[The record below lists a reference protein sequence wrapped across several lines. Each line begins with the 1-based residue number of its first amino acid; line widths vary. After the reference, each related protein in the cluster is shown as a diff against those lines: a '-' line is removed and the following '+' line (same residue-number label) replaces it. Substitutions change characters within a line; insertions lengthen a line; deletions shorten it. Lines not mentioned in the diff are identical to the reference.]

1 MAADAAAAEAY
12 ARHRDRVGRAGSA
25 ASRSGRDIG
34 PLPPVADPLR
44 KVRCQRSFKEF
55 CETYFPQS
63 FPLAWSAD
71 HLRML
76 DRIERAVLK
85 GGLFAMAMPRGSGKT
100 TMAEVGAIFA
110 ILTGARRYV
119 ALIGADQVA
128 AAKLLESIKGQLVHN
143 EMLAADYP
151 EVVFPI
157 KALGGIAQRSGG
169 QLFDG
174 RPTDVVWG
182 KDRIVLPNIPGSA
195 ASGAILEPRGINA
208 GIRGMK
214 YGRPDGTSVRPDLV
228 VIDDPQTDASAR
240 SSSQCASRVNT
251 VCGAILGLAGPG
263 KKIAG
268 VMPCTVIAPGD
279 MADQVLDRQKHPE
292 WQGERT
298 KLLYKFPDA
307 TTLWEE
313 YTRVRDESL
322 RAGNGGREA
331 TEFYR
336 ANREAMDAG
345 AQPAWPARYNEDELS
360 ALQHA
365 MNLLADLKKHA
376 FFAEYQNDP
385 QKDEAEGG
393 NALTAE
399 QVQAKADGT
408 KRGVVPAEAT
418 RLVAMVDVQ
427 KELLFFG
434 VLALTD
440 DFTAHVVDY
449 GTYPDQRRDHF
460 TKANVRRTLMQV
472 EKMERFE
479 QSLAAGLASLL
490 ALLLGREWKRSDGGV
505 AKVDRCHVDARWG
518 ESTDIVKRACRD
530 SPHAAVLFPSFGT
543 GIGASSL
550 PITERKRTPGDRA
563 GLHWFSPR
571 PKPGQARHLVFDAN
585 FWKSFLQ
592 ARLAQTAG
600 GPGGM
605 SLFGQPED
613 HLLLGEHLAAEYP
626 VRTEG
631 RGRTVTE
638 WKVKP
643 QRPDNDLL
651 DCLVGC
657 CVAGSAAG
665 ASLAELQ
672 APPAARK
679 KVKFKLSERM
689 KAKGYG

>member
-1 MAADAAAAEAY
+1 MPTDTAADAY
-12 ARHRDRVGRAGSA
+12 AKHRDRVGRAGAA

-34 PLPPVADPLR
+34 PIPAVADPVR

-55 CETYFPQS
+55 CETYGKQA
-63 FPLAWSAD
+63 FPLVWSND

-100 TMAEVGAIFA
+100 TMAEWGAIFA

-119 ALIGADQVA
+119 ALVGADEGA
-128 AAKLLESIKGQLVHN
+128 AGKLLESIKAQLVHN
-143 EMLAADYP
+143 ELLAADYP
-151 EVVFPI
+151 EVIHPI
-157 KALGGIAQRSGG
+157 KALAGIAQRSGG

-174 RPTDVVWG
+174 RATDVVWG

-195 ASGAILEPRGINA
+195 ASGAILEPRGITG

-214 YGRPDGTSVRPDLV
+214 YSRPDGSSTRPDLV
-228 VIDDPQTDASAR
+228 IIDDPQTDASAH

-292 WQGERT
+292 WRGERT

-313 YTRVRDESL
+313 YQRIRADSL
-322 RAGNGGREA
+322 RANSDGREA
-331 TEFYR
+331 TEFYK

-345 AQPAWPARYNEDELS
+345 AEPAWPARYNEDELS

-365 MNLLADLKKHA
+365 MNLQADLGRAA

-393 NALTAE
+393 NALTAG
-399 QVQAKADGT
+399 QVQSRANGT
-408 KRGVVPAEAT
+408 PRGVIPTEAT
-418 RLVAMVDVQ
+418 KLVAMIDVQ
-427 KELLFFG
+427 KELLIFA
-434 VLALTD
+434 VVALWD
-440 DFTAHVVDY
+440 GFSGHVVDY
-449 GTYPDQRRDHF
+449 GSYPDQRRDHW
-460 TKANVRRTLMQV
+460 TKANVRRTLMQA
-472 EKMERFE
+472 EKADRFE
-479 QSLAAGLASLL
+479 QSLDAGLGSLFS
-490 ALLLGREWKRSDGGV
+490 LLLGRKWKRSDGGE
-505 AKVDRCHVDARWG
+505 ATVDRCHVDARWG
-518 ESTDIVKRACRD
+518 ESTDIVKRACRQ
-530 SPHAAVLFPSFGT
+530 SAHAAVLFPSFGT

-550 PITERKRTPGDRA
+550 PITERKRHPGDQA
-563 GLHWFSPR
+563 GLHWFSPK
-571 PKPGQARHLVFDAN
+571 PKPGQGRHLVFDAN
-585 FWKSFLQ
+585 YWKSFLQ
-592 ARLAQTAG
+592 ARLGQSSG
-600 GPGGM
+600 GQGSF
-605 SLFGQPED
+605 SLFGDAED
-613 HLLLGEHLAAEYP
+613 HQLLGEHMVAEYP

-631 RGRTVTE
+631 RGRSVTE
-638 WKVKP
+638 WKQKP
-643 QRPDNDLL
+643 HRPDNDLL

-657 CVAGSAAG
+657 CVAGSAANV
-665 ASLAELQ
+665 SLAELQ
-672 APPAARK
+672 LKTTVRK
-679 KVKFKLSERM
+679 KVRYKLSERM
-689 KAKGYG
+689 AAKGNG